1 MNPGLLED
9 ELGSAGGYTALLP
22 TDLEAK
28 AQYKERIKQFS
39 IKLASLSGLV
49 KIRFIFVFQNWFE
62 LLIKYWL
69 AGKKSGYIMRYFL
82 KEKTIFD
89 I

>member
-22 TDLEAK
+22 TDLQAK

-39 IKLASLSGLV
+39 QKLASLSGLV
-49 KIRFIFVFQNWFE
+49 KIRCILVFH
-62 LLIKYWL
+62 LISIK
-69 AGKKSGYIMRYFL
+69 
-82 KEKTIFD
+82 
-89 I
+89 